1 MKLTF
6 LIVVQCLSLVLCKKA
21 SSGGHCD
28 KDGCSESLSCDRI
41 MSKVREYS
49 SMTSHK
55 NCMCVWVG
63 ACVCVI
69 FIWETGESGD
79 IHM

>member
-6 LIVVQCLSLVLCKKA
+6 VIVLQCLNLVLCKKA

-41 MSKVREYS
+41 MSKVRE
-49 SMTSHK
+49 
-55 NCMCVWVG
+55 
-63 ACVCVI
+63 
-69 FIWETGESGD
+69 
-79 IHM
+79 